1 MALPKVKRGEV
12 WLLDL
17 TPQSFKAEP
26 GKRERPG
33 LVIQTDILN
42 EAGHPTAVIIPG
54 TTQTYRD
61 EEGDGFPLRVPIGK
75 VPKLGEQPQ
84 ETDLLIDQIRAV
96 SLERFMGGAPVTK
109 LSRPQLKR
117 VEEALKIVLGI

>member
-1 MALPKVKRGEV
+1 MSKIKRGEV
-12 WLLDL
+12 WLFDL

-33 LVIQTDILN
+33 LVVQTDILN

-75 VPKLGEQPQ
+75 VPKPGEQSQ
-84 ETDLLIDQIRAV
+84 ETDLLIDQVRAV
-96 SLERFMGGAPVTK
+96 SLERFMGDAPVAK

-117 VEEALKIVLGI
+117 VEEALRIVFGI

>member
-42 EAGHPTAVIIPG
+42 EAGHATAVIIPG

>member
-42 EAGHPTAVIIPG
+42 EAGHATAVIIPG

-96 SLERFMGGAPVTK
+96 SLERFMGDAPVTK

>member
-1 MALPKVKRGEV
+1 LPRIKRGEV

-33 LVIQTDILN
+33 LVVQTDILN

-75 VPKLGEQPQ
+75 LPPKTGEQPQ

-96 SLERFMGGAPVTK
+96 SLERFMGNVPVTK
-109 LSRPQLKR
+109 LSRTQLKR
-117 VEEALKIVLGI
+117 VEDALKIVLGI